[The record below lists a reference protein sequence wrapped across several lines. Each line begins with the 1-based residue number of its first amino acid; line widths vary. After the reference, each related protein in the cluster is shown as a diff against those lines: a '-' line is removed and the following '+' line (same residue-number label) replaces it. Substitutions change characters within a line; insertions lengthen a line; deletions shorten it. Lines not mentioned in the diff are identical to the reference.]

1 MDFSVDPLS
10 KENADFRFAPAR
22 RSVSGSCS
30 NSATT
35 PKKTQ
40 AKTMKE
46 SALDQTDSLDSG
58 EEETEHIRWDER
70 DQRVKSTFTSR
81 KRNSWDGRFAP
92 KPDFK
97 TRLDTTLASFAK
109 LANPSTLNM
118 SKRRLKAER
127 SNLRM
132 DYIYIL
138 KELGFQEKSLVSVNL
153 DGLNAMVENLT
164 A

>member
-1 MDFSVDPLS
+1 
-10 KENADFRFAPAR
+10 
-22 RSVSGSCS
+22 
-30 NSATT
+30 
-35 PKKTQ
+35 
-40 AKTMKE
+40 
-46 SALDQTDSLDSG
+46 
-58 EEETEHIRWDER
+58 
-70 DQRVKSTFTSR
+70 
-81 KRNSWDGRFAP
+81 
-92 KPDFK
+92 
-97 TRLDTTLASFAK
+97 
-109 LANPSTLNM
+109 M